1 MLDSCCRQTT
11 RRTWSAPFADCRT
24 GVGVVVGDGGGR
36 QGGLA
41 ASWGWGL
48 AGCGHA
54 AAVVVVVVGLAA
66 GVRRAAGSRSVAAAK
81 SAGAPLVCR
90 SVAAVLVQACSLIR
104 VSTSRS
110 RIGFSL
116 RPAIAQ
122 LSV

>member
-1 MLDSCCRQTT
+1 MLDSSCRQTT

-54 AAVVVVVVGLAA
+54 AAVVVVVGQAA
-66 GVRRAAGSRSVAAAK
+66 GVRRAAGNRSVAAAK

-90 SVAAVLVQACSLIR
+90 SVAVALVPPCSLIR

-110 RIGFSL
+110 QIGFSL

>member
-1 MLDSCCRQTT
+1 MLDSCCRQTI

-24 GVGVVVGDGGGR
+24 MVGVVVGDGGGR
-36 QGGLA
+36 LGDLA
-41 ASWGWGL
+41 ASLGWGL
-48 AGCGHA
+48 AGCGRAAA
-54 AAVVVVVVGLAA
+54 AAVVGPAA
-66 GVRRAAGSRSVAAAK
+66 GVRRATGSRSVAAAK

-90 SVAAVLVQACSLIR
+90 SVAAALGPPCSLIR